1 MRAKEFITESGKITG
16 PYKLLSIDHG
26 TVSLEGH
33 GPLKLD
39 DAVTDNLKPGYN
51 YAFEVNGDLVT
62 KVILMVVDTVVY
74 TDRAVLMIKR
84 QNDPYSGH
92 WALPGGF
99 IDPGETPAQA
109 AIRELQEETG
119 LTVDSVKPVGE
130 FKTPGRDP
138 RMKHT
143 WSYAFKLP
151 VAQPEKVQ
159 AGDDASAAKWIPLD
173 KLNQLPLAFDH
184 DQIIKLALSSRLSA
198 NQ

>member
-1 MRAKEFITESGKITG
+1 MRACEFITESGKIIG
-16 PYKLLSIDHG
+16 PYKLLSIDNG
-26 TVSLEGH
+26 TLSLEDH
-33 GPLKLD
+33 EPLKLD
-39 DAVTDNLKPGYN
+39 DSVTDKLKPGYN

-74 TDRAVLMIKR
+74 TDKSILMIKR
-84 QNDPYSGH
+84 QNEPYSGH

-119 LTVDSVKPVGE
+119 LTVNGIKPVGE

-143 WSYAFKLP
+143 WSYAFKLH
-151 VAQPEKVQ
+151 VDQLEKVH
-159 AGDDASAAKWIPLD
+159 AGDDASAAKWIPFD

-184 DQIIKLALSSRLSA
+184 DQIIKLALSARL
-198 NQ
+198 